1 MPETWLFI
9 ALRYFHGDD
18 LMKPLPLDAL
28 SNYSYLSRPTFSPS
42 GRTAAFVVKKADMK
56 ENGYTSVLYMVRFPE
71 AGVTAAAGTAQEVR
85 QLTSL
90 GKESSFLYDSDNTLL
105 LPLNRRKEDEPEKNH
120 FKTVFYRLPLDG
132 GEAIPAFDVPYEVGT
147 IKKVRDGL
155 YAFSSEIDLN
165 RPDPDG
171 EDKDQLDDYEDYHV
185 LEEIPYWTDN
195 GGFISR
201 FRNHLFLYD
210 EKKKE
215 TKCITD
221 GLFRLDHFECYNG
234 RLVFSGATFSD
245 LPAYE
250 SGLFEYDFEKGE
262 VKTLI
267 PEGKHI
273 LSSFAMSNDHLWVMA
288 MPEGTKDY
296 WGLFSLYEYRDGEL
310 KLLCDQMP
318 EIEDGPMSD
327 SVMGYS
333 PAFIVRDEKLYFSAL
348 IRTKSLLFR
357 LRDGAAGSGAQE
369 KAAGSA
375 AAYAAPAAGT
385 ETAFLA
391 DTIYDGKIALQGF
404 DVHEEAL
411 LFTGMREGCLQEL
424 YLRTGKSG
432 RIRQLTHFN
441 DEAIRDCYIAKPK
454 YIPYTN
460 SYGIRIDGWIMAPID
475 MDPEKTYPGILN
487 IHGGPR
493 GAYGTTF
500 FNEMQYWA
508 GQGYYVLF
516 CNPQGSA
523 GRGDSFADL
532 RKKYGTIDYHDLME
546 FVDHALDVTP
556 NLDKDRLGVT
566 GGSYG
571 GWMTNWILGHTD
583 RFKAAC
589 SQRSFSN
596 WLSDFSA
603 SEIGFTFDPIE
614 IGGIPWE
621 DPMRLWENSPAAYVD
636 KIVTPTLFIH
646 SLLDHNCPLSESMQ
660 IFTAMRYRHIP
671 ARAVLFEGEGHG
683 LSRGGKPKH
692 RIRRIKEI
700 TEWMDKYLKPAED
713 PAGSVQNSDS

>member
-1 MPETWLFI
+1 
-9 ALRYFHGDD
+9 
-18 LMKPLPLDAL
+18 MKPLALDAL
-28 SNYSYLSRPTFSPS
+28 KHYTFLSRPTFSPS
-42 GRTAAFVVKKADMK
+42 GKTAVFVAKKADMK
-56 ENGYTSVLYMVRFPE
+56 ENSYTSVLYMVCFPE
-71 AGVTAAAGTAQEVR
+71 TNAQGIKATSVAPVVR

-90 GKESSFLYDSDNTLL
+90 GKESSFIYDDENTLL
-105 LPLNRRKEDEPEKNH
+105 LPLNRRKEDEPEKHH

-132 GEAIPAFDVPYEVGT
+132 GEAVPAFEVPYDVGS
-147 IKKVRDGL
+147 IKKVREGL

-171 EDKDQLDDYEDYHV
+171 EDKDQLDDYDDYHV

-195 GGFISR
+195 GEFISR

-215 TKCITD
+215 TKCLTD
-221 GLFRLDHFECYNG
+221 GLFRLYTYECNDG
-234 RLVFSGATFSD
+234 RLIYSGATFSD
-245 LPAYE
+245 TPAFE
-250 SGLFEYDFEKGE
+250 NGLFEVCFDDDSAKQEEPAEPKDPAFHIN
-262 VKTLI
+262 TLI
-267 PEGKHI
+267 PENARI
-273 LSSFAMSNDHLWVMA
+273 LSDFALGKDHLWVMA

-296 WGLFSLYEYRDGEL
+296 WGTPCLYLYENGEL
-310 KLLCDQMP
+310 RLVDAHLP
-318 EIEDGPMSD
+318 EVGDIPMTD
-327 SVMGYS
+327 SALGYG
-333 PAFIVRDEKLYFSAL
+333 ANFIIRDEKLVYYAL
-348 IRTKSLLFR
+348 MRTKAVLFRRGVEETGISAPEIICDGKVALQSFDLHGDNLLF
-357 LRDGAAGSGAQE
+357 
-369 KAAGSA
+369 
-375 AAYAAPAAGT
+375 
-385 ETAFLA
+385 
-391 DTIYDGKIALQGF
+391 
-404 DVHEEAL
+404 V
-411 LFTGMREGCLQEL
+411 GMREGELQEL
-424 YLRTGKSG
+424 YFKTPGS

-441 DEAIRDCYIAKPK
+441 EEVFKDTYIAKPK

-460 SYGIRIDGWIMAPID
+460 SDGVRIDGWIMAPIS
-475 MDPEKTYPGILN
+475 MDPEKKYPGILN

-493 GAYGTTF
+493 GAYGTSF

-516 CNPQGSA
+516 CNPRGSA
-523 GRGDSFADL
+523 GRGDDFADI
-532 RKKYGTIDYHDLME
+532 RRKYGTIDYNDLME
-546 FVDHALDVTP
+546 FVDHALKTTS
-556 NLDKDRLGVT
+556 NLDPERLGVT

-571 GWMTNWILGHTD
+571 GWMTNWILWHTN

-614 IGGIPWE
+614 VGGKPWD
-621 DPMRLWENSPAAYVD
+621 DPVRLWWNSPAAYVD
-636 KIVTPTLFIH
+636 KIETPTLFIH

-700 TEWMDKYLKPAED
+700 TEWMDKYLK
-713 PAGSVQNSDS
+713 N

>member
-1 MPETWLFI
+1 
-9 ALRYFHGDD
+9 
-18 LMKPLPLDAL
+18 MKPLALDAL
-28 SNYSYLSRPTFSPS
+28 KDYTFLSRPTFSPS
-42 GRTAAFVVKKADMK
+42 GKTAVFVAKKANMK
-56 ENGYTSVLYMVRFPE
+56 DNGYDSCLYMVRFPE
-71 AGVTAAAGTAQEVR
+71 SGKSATAGTAASASAAPIVR

-90 GKESSFLYDSDNTLL
+90 GKESSFLFDDENTLL
-105 LPLNRRKEDEPEKNH
+105 LPLSRRKEDEPEKHH
-120 FKTVFYRLPLDG
+120 FKTVYYRLPLDG
-132 GEAIPAFDVPYEVGT
+132 GEAIPAFEVPYDVGS

-155 YAFSSEIDLN
+155 YAFDSEIDLN
-165 RPDPDG
+165 RPDPDD
-171 EDKDQLDDYEDYHV
+171 EKNKDLLDDYEDYHV

-215 TKCITD
+215 TRCLTE
-221 GLFRLDHFECYNG
+221 GLFQLGRFETEDG
-234 RLVFSGATFSD
+234 RLLYSGASFSD
-245 LPAYE
+245 RPAFE
-250 SGLFEYDFEKGE
+250 SGLFQYNDGS

-267 PEGKHI
+267 PEGTRI
-273 LSSFAMSNDHLWVMA
+273 ISDFALAKDQLWVMA

-296 WGLFSLYEYRDGEL
+296 WGTASLYLYENGNLRLADGDL
-310 KLLCDQMP
+310 P
-318 EIEDGPMSD
+318 EVGDIPMTD
-327 SVMGYS
+327 SALGYGS
-333 PAFIVRDEKLYFSAL
+333 NFIIRDEKLVYYAL
-348 IRTKSLLFR
+348 MRTKAVLFR
-357 LRDGAAGSGAQE
+357 RGIEETNGG
-369 KAAGSA
+369 GC
-375 AAYAAPAAGT
+375 AP
-385 ETAFLA
+385 EI
-391 DTIYDGKIALQGF
+391 IYDGKIALQSF
-404 DVHEEAL
+404 DLHGDSL
-411 LFTGMREGCLQEL
+411 LFVGMREGELQEL
-424 YLRTGKSG
+424 YFRAPGS

-441 DEAIRDCYIAKPK
+441 EECLKDTYIAKPK

-460 SYGIRIDGWIMAPID
+460 SDGIRIDGWIMAPID

-493 GAYGTTF
+493 GAYGTSF

-516 CNPQGSA
+516 CNPRGSA
-523 GRGDSFADL
+523 GRGDDFADI
-532 RKKYGTIDYHDLME
+532 RRKYGTIDYQDLMQ
-546 FVDHALDVTP
+546 FVDHALKVTP
-556 NLDKDRLGVT
+556 NLDPDHLGVT

-614 IGGIPWE
+614 VGGIPWE
-621 DPMRLWENSPAAYVD
+621 DPVRLWWNSPAAYVD
-636 KIVTPTLFIH
+636 KIKTPTLFIH
-646 SLLDHNCPLSESMQ
+646 SLMDHNCPLSESMQ

-683 LSRGGKPKH
+683 LSRSGKPKH

-700 TEWMDKYLKPAED
+700 TEWMNTYLKA
-713 PAGSVQNSDS
+713 

>member
-1 MPETWLFI
+1 
-9 ALRYFHGDD
+9 
-18 LMKPLPLDAL
+18 MKPLALDAL
-28 SNYSYLSRPTFSPS
+28 KDYTFLSRPTFSPS
-42 GRTAAFVVKKADMK
+42 GKTAVFVAKKANMK
-56 ENGYTSVLYMVRFPE
+56 DNGYDSCLYMVRFP
-71 AGVTAAAGTAQEVR
+71 ASSKSATGGSAAAASPTAATPAVPTVR

-90 GKESSFLYDSDNTLL
+90 GKESSFLFDDENTLL
-105 LPLNRRKEDEPEKNH
+105 LPLSRRKEDELEKHH
-120 FKTVFYRLPLDG
+120 FKTVYYRLPLDG
-132 GEAIPAFDVPYEVGT
+132 GEAVPAFEVPYDVGS
-147 IKKVRDGL
+147 IKKVHDGL
-155 YAFSSEIDLN
+155 YAFDSEIDLN
-165 RPDPDG
+165 RPDPDD
-171 EDKDQLDDYEDYHV
+171 EKNKDLLDDYEDYHV

-201 FRNHLFLYD
+201 FRSHLFLYD

-215 TKCITD
+215 TKCLTD
-221 GLFRLDHFECYNG
+221 GLFQLGRFETEGG
-234 RLVFSGATFSD
+234 RLLYSGASFSD
-245 LPAYE
+245 RPAFE
-250 SGLFEYDFEKGE
+250 SGLFEYNDGS

-267 PEGKHI
+267 PEGTRI
-273 LSSFAMSNDHLWVMA
+273 ISDFALAKDQLWVMA

-296 WGLFSLYEYRDGEL
+296 WGTASLYLYENGNLRLVDGDL
-310 KLLCDQMP
+310 P
-318 EIEDGPMSD
+318 EVGDIPMTD
-327 SVMGYS
+327 SALGYGS
-333 PAFIVRDEKLYFSAL
+333 NFIIRDEKLVYYAL
-348 IRTKSLLFR
+348 MRTKAVLFR
-357 LRDGAAGSGAQE
+357 RGE
-369 KAAGSA
+369 SA
-375 AAYAAPAAGT
+375 P
-385 ETAFLA
+385 EV
-391 DTIYDGKIALQGF
+391 IYDGKIALQSF
-404 DVHEEAL
+404 DLHGDSL
-411 LFTGMREGCLQEL
+411 LFVGMREGELQEL
-424 YLRTGKSG
+424 YFRAPGG

-441 DEAIRDCYIAKPK
+441 EECLKDTYIAKPK

-460 SYGIRIDGWIMAPID
+460 SDGIRIDGWIMAPID

-493 GAYGTTF
+493 GAYGTSF

-516 CNPQGSA
+516 CNPRGSA
-523 GRGDSFADL
+523 GRGDDFADI
-532 RKKYGTIDYHDLME
+532 RRKYGTIDYQDLMQ
-546 FVDHALDVTP
+546 FVDHALKVTP
-556 NLDKDRLGVT
+556 NLDPDHLGVT

-614 IGGIPWE
+614 VGGIPWE
-621 DPMRLWENSPAAYVD
+621 DPVRLWWNSPAAYVD
-636 KIVTPTLFIH
+636 KIKTPTLFIH
-646 SLLDHNCPLSESMQ
+646 SLMDHNCPLSESMQ

-700 TEWMDKYLKPAED
+700 TEWMDTYLKA
-713 PAGSVQNSDS
+713 